1 MFVIFLIP
9 IMWILSMPLIM
20 QIIVSIA
27 LVIIGIFCINKKMQ
41 AMKEKKRIEEEKY
54 GKFKQTNKDK
64 IK

>member
-27 LVIIGIFCINKKMQ
+27 LVIMGIFCINKKIQ

-54 GKFKQTNKDK
+54 ERFKQISKNK
-64 IK
+64 

>member
-27 LVIIGIFCINKKMQ
+27 LVIIGVFCINKKIQ

-54 GKFKQTNKDK
+54 GRFKQTSKNK
-64 IK
+64 

>member
-27 LVIIGIFCINKKMQ
+27 LVIIGVFCINKKMQ
-41 AMKEKKRIEEEKY
+41 AMKEKKKIEEEKY
-54 GKFKQTNKDK
+54 AKFKQTNKGE
-64 IK
+64 

>member
-27 LVIIGIFCINKKMQ
+27 LVIIGIFCINKKIQ
-41 AMKEKKRIEEEKY
+41 TMKEKKRIEEGKY
-54 GKFKQTNKDK
+54 AKFKQINRGE
-64 IK
+64 

>member
-20 QIIVSIA
+20 QIIVSVA
-27 LVIIGIFCINKKMQ
+27 LIIGIFCINKKMQ

-54 GKFKQTNKDK
+54 AKFKQTNKGE
-64 IK
+64 